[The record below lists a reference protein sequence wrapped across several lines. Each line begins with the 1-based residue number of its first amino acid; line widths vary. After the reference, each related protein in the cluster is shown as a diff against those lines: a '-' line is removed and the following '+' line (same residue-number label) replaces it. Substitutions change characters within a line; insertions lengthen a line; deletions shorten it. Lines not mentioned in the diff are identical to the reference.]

1 MSKQLNP
8 TTLLAPVPVV
18 MVSCAL
24 PDGKPNIVTVAWI
37 GTVCSKPPMVSISLK
52 PERFSHG
59 LIQSTGEFVVN
70 LVDRQLVKAA
80 DYCGVRSG
88 RDVDKFAVN
97 RLTAFPADGLDH
109 APLIAESPVSLS
121 CKVRQVL
128 QLGSHDLFL
137 AEIVAVRVQDQLLDA
152 TGALHMDQANLVCYN
167 HGKYQL
173 VGDTLGF
180 FGYAVAKPEVY
191 RKRMN
196 DIRK

>member
-1 MSKQLNP
+1 M
-8 TTLLAPVPVV
+8 
-18 MVSCAL
+18 C
-24 PDGKPNIVTVAWI
+24 I
-37 GTVCSKPPMVSISLK
+37 
-52 PERFSHG
+52 R
-59 LIQSTGEFVVN
+59 
-70 LVDRQLVKAA
+70 DR
-80 DYCGVRSG
+80 
-88 RDVDKFAVN
+88 
-97 RLTAFPADGLDH
+97 
-109 APLIAESPVSLS
+109 S

-152 TGALHMDQANLVCYN
+152 TGALHMEQANLVCYN

-173 VGDTLGF
+173 VGDVLGF